1 MKKMT
6 IISIN
11 TEKIGK
17 NFKNMLD
24 ITGMVCYYLTIPKKH
39 KQILKT
45 KETAEESDE
54 KGFGKTN
61 QM

>member
-1 MKKMT
+1 
-6 IISIN
+6 
-11 TEKIGK
+11 
-17 NFKNMLD
+17 MLD
-24 ITGMVCYYLTIPKKH
+24 IMGMVCYYLTIPKKH

-61 QM
+61 QMQRNLIW